1 MLNEIESHIEKE
13 GLPSYANI
21 FDFIARKIVGGDLR
35 FLRERGNPKSLKEEM
50 GLEPKGT
57 VGDKIST
64 PSSKGGKTLEE
75 YVSWLR
81 SQTDQV
87 VVDYV
92 GPRSDEQIISE
103 LKNFLKYINF
113 VPSKALNY
121 SLRVN
126 GMDTLK
132 EYGTKEEVEKMES
145 DINSL
150 VSKVLPT
157 VDNKTV
163 EDVSTAIKSNNL
175 PAIWEPVESLDMT
188 NEEKIEFLNNVA
200 DFLSGIPEYDA
211 VVESIESESDNI
223 LNDGKEGSA
232 EGGAVRTEEDGDKKG
247 DGEGKGQSRTNV
259 EVEGNVELPGS
270 TKGEIEKDEPRIS
283 EEPLTHI
290 SRVTS
295 PYFLY
300 GGDEAY
306 TSVPAKVEPIPEK
319 IMGRNGIKFGM
330 SVVELTKLGYKKA
343 GGNWIYKFYM
353 NSGVYDLYNIS
364 TGEAFRAKPDLG
376 VKISSSAFIRSLSQS
391 GRKIQNMMSNM
402 SQEEIDRNKNLV
414 EGSDNSDSIN
424 ELNKEC

>member
-1 MLNEIESHIEKE
+1 MLSEIESHIEKE
-13 GLPSYANI
+13 GLPPYANI

-188 NEEKIEFLNNVA
+188 NEEKIEF
-200 DFLSGIPEYDA
+200 
-211 VVESIESESDNI
+211 
-223 LNDGKEGSA
+223 
-232 EGGAVRTEEDGDKKG
+232 
-247 DGEGKGQSRTNV
+247 
-259 EVEGNVELPGS
+259 
-270 TKGEIEKDEPRIS
+270 
-283 EEPLTHI
+283 
-290 SRVTS
+290 
-295 PYFLY
+295 
-300 GGDEAY
+300 
-306 TSVPAKVEPIPEK
+306 
-319 IMGRNGIKFGM
+319 
-330 SVVELTKLGYKKA
+330 
-343 GGNWIYKFYM
+343 
-353 NSGVYDLYNIS
+353 
-364 TGEAFRAKPDLG
+364 
-376 VKISSSAFIRSLSQS
+376 
-391 GRKIQNMMSNM
+391 
-402 SQEEIDRNKNLV
+402 
-414 EGSDNSDSIN
+414 
-424 ELNKEC
+424 